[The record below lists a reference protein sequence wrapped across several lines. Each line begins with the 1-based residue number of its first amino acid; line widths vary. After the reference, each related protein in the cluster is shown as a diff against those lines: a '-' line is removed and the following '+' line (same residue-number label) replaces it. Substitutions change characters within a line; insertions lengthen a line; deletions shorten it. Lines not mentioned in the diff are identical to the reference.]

1 MSSKTVLITGAN
13 RGLGLEFV
21 QQFLKLSPPAKH
33 IIAVCRAPDKAPE
46 LKKIAAS
53 NPNVHLLGM
62 EVTEPAQYDK
72 AVEAVKKIVGGAG
85 LNILVHNAGIM
96 DKSINTLEQQTK
108 ENLMQHLDINTVT
121 PVLLTKAFL
130 PLLKVA
136 AGQSKPGD
144 FTSSSVIMISALLGS
159 TQFASYFPGAY
170 PYKYSKSAL
179 NMATYCLAEDL
190 KKSNIFVMALH
201 PGWVRTDL
209 GGPDGE
215 LSVEESAG
223 GCTHVIISLEEKHRG
238 KMFNWKGEELPY

>member
-1 MSSKTVLITGAN
+1 MAGKTVLITGAN

-21 QQFLKLSPPAKH
+21 LQFLKLTPPARH
-33 IIAVCRAPDKAPE
+33 IIAVCRAPDQATE

-53 NPNVHLLGM
+53 NPSVHLLGM
-62 EVTEPAQYDK
+62 EITEPAQHDK
-72 AVEAVKKIVGGAG
+72 AVEAVKKIVGPSG
-85 LNILVHNAGIM
+85 LNILIHNAGIM
-96 DKSINTLEQQTK
+96 DKSIVSLEQQTK
-108 ENLMQHLDINTVT
+108 ENLMQHLDLNTVT

-130 PLLKVA
+130 PLLKQA

-144 FTSSSVIMISALLGS
+144 FTASSVIMISAILGS
-159 TQFASYFPGAY
+159 TQYASHFPGAY

-209 GGPDGE
+209 GGPAGE

-223 GCTHVIISLEEKHRG
+223 GCTRVIVSLEEKHRG
-238 KMFNWKGEELPY
+238 KMFDWKGGELPY